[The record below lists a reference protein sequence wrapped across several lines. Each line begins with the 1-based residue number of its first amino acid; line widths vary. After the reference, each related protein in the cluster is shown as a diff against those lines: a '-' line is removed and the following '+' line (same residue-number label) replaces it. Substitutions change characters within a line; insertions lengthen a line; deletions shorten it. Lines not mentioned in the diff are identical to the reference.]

1 MSGRDAW
8 STARSVAPAF
18 GTPPQCIDL
27 VATRLVLNH
36 VCAFSGPCQLACNCV
51 AQAAEKAKEP
61 ASKRVRRVGGRQR
74 QDAVV
79 AAGAAE
85 EVPPSP
91 EKAARKFRH
100 SPEFLTATTLHDYQ
114 LEVWLCFAGGAVA
127 GSTCC
132 CREYWNASG
141 NLLMARQASCA

>member
-1 MSGRDAW
+1 M
-8 STARSVAPAF
+8 RSPVR
-18 GTPPQCIDL
+18 TSWH
-27 VATRLVLNH
+27 AT
-36 VCAFSGPCQLACNCV
+36 V

-79 AAGAAE
+79 AVGAAE

-114 LEVWLCFAGGAVA
+114 LEVWLGFPVSGDTD
-127 GSTCC
+127 SC
-132 CREYWNASG
+132 CRD
-141 NLLMARQASCA
+141 